1 MAQPVTQSA
10 RSRRSYEKIEDSE
23 QFYTKENNKI
33 NEKVIEKIKKQTSQF
48 FLLVFIDD
56 LCFLY

>member
-1 MAQPVTQSA
+1 VVWEEA
-10 RSRRSYEKIEDSE
+10 RKIEDSE

-33 NEKVIEKIKKQTSQF
+33 NKKNKETNQPI

>member
-1 MAQPVTQSA
+1 MSKLLRGAGAVWEEA
-10 RSRRSYEKIEDSE
+10 RKIEDSE